1 MELIIEEISRGR
13 KVLSRHKYNQREINI
28 GRSFENDMIL
38 SDPHICG
45 EHLTISFNGESWQ
58 ITDHQSVNGSFLD
71 EGKQTADKHIVNSG
85 DVIRMGQSQI
95 RLLLPNHPVADTI
108 ELSPF
113 ESLINNVKNPI
124 ILVTNVLIFALLTGW
139 IFFLNNGKEVNFT
152 QLLVP
157 TFSITLMF
165 ALWPLGVALVSHLTK
180 HDARVWAQIGVCFLF
195 YNITWGS
202 DFIETLVNF
211 NTASDNSITMLVAI
225 IPILLAFMM
234 FWLNLYVGFH
244 MTSRRRNTI
253 AASFVVLLFGGS
265 YLIQM
270 SKQPEFT
277 AKPSFDS
284 TLLTPTFL
292 MIPSSNVDSF
302 LEKSDDL
309 FNEINSEIKENA
321 Q

>member
-13 KVLSRHKYNQREINI
+13 KVLSRHKYNQSEINI

-58 ITDHQSVNGSFLD
+58 VTDHQSVNGSFLD

-85 DVIRMGQSQI
+85 DVIRIGQSQI

-124 ILVTNVLIFALLTGW
+124 TLVTNILIFALLTGW

-165 ALWPLGVALVSHLTK
+165 ALWPLGVSLVSHLTK

-211 NTASDNSITMLVAI
+211 NTASDNSITMLVTI

-244 MTSRRRNTI
+244 MTSKRRNTL
-253 AASFVVLLFGGS
+253 AVSFVVLLFGGS

-277 AKPSFDS
+277 AKPAFDS

-292 MIPSSNVDSF
+292 MTPSSNVDSF
-302 LEKSDDL
+302 IEKSDAL
-309 FNEINSEIKENA
+309 FSDIDNQIEDADK
-321 Q
+321 